1 MNEPEENKAKKPWEI
16 VGFNVLVLCAYTLL
30 LKFVDG
36 GIIYDCVLVGIHFLI
51 GIILAIAQKN
61 WGWTLAAF
69 LVLIIG
75 FSTCV
80 TFLGNTLN
88 MH

>member
-1 MNEPEENKAKKPWEI
+1 MNEQGENIPKGEWKI
-16 VGFNVLVLCAYTLL
+16 VGFNVLVLCVYTLL

-36 GIIYDCVLVGIHFLI
+36 GIIFDCVLVGIHFLI
-51 GIILAIAQKN
+51 GIILAITQRN
-61 WGWTLAAF
+61 WGWTLGAF

-80 TFLGNTLN
+80 TFLGSTWN